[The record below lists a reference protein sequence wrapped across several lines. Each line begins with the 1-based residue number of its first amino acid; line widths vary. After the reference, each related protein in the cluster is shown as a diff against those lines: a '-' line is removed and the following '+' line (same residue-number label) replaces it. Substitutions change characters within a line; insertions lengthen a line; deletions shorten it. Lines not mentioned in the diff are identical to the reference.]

1 MKPVYRPFNS
11 DDLPALIPLIE
22 QLGYNHSENSLL
34 KNIEA
39 VRKSGGEVF
48 IAERN
53 GKVMGCVCAIID
65 VRLAEGTQGEIVSLV
80 VLEEMRGF
88 GLGKG
93 LVNAAEEWLFQY
105 ADTVRVRANEIRA
118 EARQFYL
125 GMGYEVSKIQVV
137 LTKKVLSKEA
147 STKKRNPKASLF
159 SYSK

>member
-1 MKPVYRPFNS
+1 MNYSEQMSLIFRTFKT
-11 DDLPALIPLIE
+11 DDLPALIPLME
-22 QLGYNHSENSLL
+22 QLGYIHSEHSLL
-34 KNIEA
+34 GNIQA
-39 VRKSGGEVF
+39 LRNSGGEVF
-48 IAERN
+48 VAERN
-53 GKVMGCVCAIID
+53 NKVLGCAAAIVD
-65 VRLAEGTQGEIVSLV
+65 VRLAEGIQGEIVSLV

-137 LTKKVLSKEA
+137 LTKKA
-147 STKKRNPKASLF
+147 MP
-159 SYSK
+159 

>member
-1 MKPVYRPFNS
+1 MKPIYRPFQI
-11 DDLPALIPLIE
+11 DDLPALIPLME
-22 QLGYNHSENSLL
+22 QLGYSHSETSLL
-34 KNIEA
+34 NNIET
-39 VRKSGGEVF
+39 VRKSGGEIF
-48 IAERN
+48 IAERK
-53 GKVMGCVCAIID
+53 GKVLGCVCAIID

-93 LVNAAEEWLFQY
+93 LVNTAEEWLFQY

-137 LTKKVLSKEA
+137 LKKEL
-147 STKKRNPKASLF
+147 KKKL
-159 SYSK
+159 